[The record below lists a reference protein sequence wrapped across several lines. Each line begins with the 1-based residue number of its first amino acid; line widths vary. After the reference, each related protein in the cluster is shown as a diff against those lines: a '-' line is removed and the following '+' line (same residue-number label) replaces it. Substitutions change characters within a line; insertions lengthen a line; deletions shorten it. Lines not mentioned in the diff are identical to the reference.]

1 MGTSE
6 SPPLLF
12 DMTIHYLKNY
22 VRYLFCSRHWRG
34 YGIHSPFVFELV
46 TRVIE
51 EKLPYYKYGLVEKV
65 RKIYQTS
72 SKSLFLDGEEV
83 KVSRL
88 AKRLSM
94 DPSHAQV
101 MFRLV
106 NKFKP
111 RNVVETGMG
120 MGITTMYLAAP
131 DAKLNVVTIERRKV
145 LAEFAS
151 SYIRKAGFRNVKV
164 EEGDPLERLS
174 KVMGGMEELDFL
186 YMGDCLEGK
195 DVEARLRICMPKM
208 SCRSVLVVCGIYENE
223 SMTEAWRH
231 IQAME
236 KVRVTLDLF
245 KYGIVIFDG
254 RLQKEDYYLR
264 YFPDFHI

>member
-1 MGTSE
+1 
-6 SPPLLF
+6 
-12 DMTIHYLKNY
+12 MTIHYLKNY

-46 TRVIE
+46 TKVIE

-72 SKSLFLDGEEV
+72 SKSLSLDGEEV
-83 KVSRL
+83 KVSSL
-88 AKRLSM
+88 VKRLSM

-111 RNVVETGMG
+111 KNVVETGMG
-120 MGITTMYLAAP
+120 LGITTMYLAAP
-131 DAKLNVVTIERRKV
+131 DSKLNVVTLERRKV

-151 SYIRKAGFRNVKV
+151 SYVRKAGFRNVKV
-164 EEGDPLERLS
+164 EEGDPLERLP
-174 KVMGGMEELDFL
+174 KVLDAMESLDFL
-186 YMGDCLEGK
+186 YMGDCQDAE
-195 DVEARLRICMPKM
+195 DVEKRLDLCLPKM
-208 SCRSVLVVCGIYENE
+208 GEQSVLVVCGIYENE
-223 SMTEAWRH
+223 SMTEAWRR
-231 IQAME
+231 IQALD

-245 KYGIVIFDG
+245 KYGIAVFDG
-254 RLQKEDYYLR
+254 KLQKEDYYLR

>member
-1 MGTSE
+1 MGTWE

-22 VRYLFCSRHWRG
+22 VRYVFCSRHWRG

-46 TRVIE
+46 TKVIE

-72 SKSLFLDGEEV
+72 SKSLILDGEEV
-83 KVSRL
+83 KVLRL

-111 RNVVETGMG
+111 KNVLELGMG

-131 DAKLNVVTIERRKV
+131 DSRINMVTVGKDQS
-145 LAEFAS
+145 LADFAT
-151 SYIRKAGFRNVKV
+151 SYMRKAGFQNVKV
-164 EEGDPLERLS
+164 EVGDTMKCLPKVLS
-174 KVMGGMEELDFL
+174 SMESLDFL
-186 YMGDCLEGK
+186 YVGDCADGGAVESRLDLCLPKMGDQ
-195 DVEARLRICMPKM
+195 
-208 SCRSVLVVCGIYENE
+208 SVLVVSGIYENE
-223 SMTEAWRH
+223 SMTEAWRR

-245 KYGIVIFDG
+245 KYGLVFFDG
-254 RLQKEDYYLR
+254 KLQKEDYYLR

>member
-1 MGTSE
+1 MGTPE

-22 VRYLFCSRHWRG
+22 VRYVFCSRHWRG

-46 TRVIE
+46 TKVIE

-65 RKIYQTS
+65 RKIYLAS
-72 SKSLFLDGEEV
+72 SKTLPSGMVPDLC
-83 KVSRL
+83 RQ
-88 AKRLSM
+88 LSM

-111 RNVVETGMG
+111 KNVVETGMG
-120 MGITTMYLAAP
+120 MGITSMYLAAP
-131 DAKLNVVTIERRKV
+131 DSRINMVTVGKDQP
-145 LAEFAS
+145 LADFAT
-151 SYIRKAGFRNVKV
+151 SYIRKAGFQNVKV
-164 EEGDPLERLS
+164 EVGDTMKRLPE
-174 KVMGGMEELDFL
+174 VLGTMESLDFL
-186 YMGDCLEGK
+186 YLGDCSDAG
-195 DVEARLRICMPKM
+195 DVESRLNLCLPKM
-208 SCRSVLVVCGIYENE
+208 GEKSVLVLCGIYENE
-223 SMTEAWRH
+223 SMTEAWRR

-245 KYGIVIFDG
+245 KYGLVFFDG
-254 RLQKEDYYLR
+254 KLQKEDYYLR

>member
-46 TRVIE
+46 TKVIE

-72 SKSLFLDGEEV
+72 SKSLSLDGEEV

-88 AKRLSM
+88 AKQFSM
-94 DPSHAQV
+94 NPSHAQV

-111 RNVVETGMG
+111 KNVVETGMG

-131 DAKLNVVTIERRKV
+131 DSRINMVTIEKNRP
-145 LAEFAS
+145 LADFVS
-151 SYIRKAGFRNVKV
+151 SYIRKAGFQNVKV
-164 EEGDPLERLS
+164 EVGDTLKRLS
-174 KVMGGMEELDFL
+174 DVMSTMENLDFL
-186 YMGDCLEGK
+186 YMGDCRDAE
-195 DVEARLRICMPKM
+195 DVEKRLNLCMPKM
-208 SCRSVLVVCGIYENE
+208 GEQSVLVVCGIYENE
-223 SMTEAWRH
+223 SMTEAWRR

-254 RLQKEDYYLR
+254 KLQKEDYYLR

>member
-1 MGTSE
+1 
-6 SPPLLF
+6 
-12 DMTIHYLKNY
+12 MTIHYLKNY

-46 TRVIE
+46 TKVIE

-72 SKSLFLDGEEV
+72 SKSLFLGGEEV

-88 AKRLSM
+88 VKRLSM

-111 RNVVETGMG
+111 KNVVETGMG

-131 DAKLNVVTIERRKV
+131 DSRINMVTIAQDKPM
-145 LAEFAS
+145 AEFAS
-151 SYIRKAGFRNVKV
+151 SYIRKAGFQNVKV
-164 EEGDPLERLS
+164 EVGDTVERLPE
-174 KVMGGMEELDFL
+174 VLGTMESLDFL
-186 YMGDCLEGK
+186 YMGDCQDAE
-195 DVEARLRICMPKM
+195 DVEKRLNLCLPKM
-208 SCRSVLVVCGIYENE
+208 GEQSVLVVCGIYENE
-223 SMTEAWRH
+223 SMTEAWRR

-254 RLQKEDYYLR
+254 KLQKEDYYLR